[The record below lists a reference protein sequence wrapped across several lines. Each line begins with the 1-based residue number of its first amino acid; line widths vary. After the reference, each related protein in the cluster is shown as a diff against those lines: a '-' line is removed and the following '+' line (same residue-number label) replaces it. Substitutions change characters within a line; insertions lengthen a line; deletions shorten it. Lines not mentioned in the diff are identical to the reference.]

1 MDFYISNILKKAHLV
16 KCFYILKKNTIIKVN
31 YFYDSI
37 VKHLF
42 IINKQ
47 NMIF

>member
-37 VKHLF
+37 LLS
-42 IINKQ
+42 IYSL
-47 NMIF
+47 